1 MSNVGIGFDHA
12 GSCYY
17 SVLGLCKQA
26 TENEIRCAYRK
37 LAMKWHPDRWMK
49 DQKIAGEAKRRF
61 QQIQEAYSVLS
72 NKGKRTIYDA
82 GLFGLL
88 GDDDDEG
95 FVDFMQEMVLM
106 MQNVRPQPQ
115 EENSMEELQG
125 LLMDMVRENEMVN
138 FGFELSSSESPS
150 KRMRFDLQL

>member
-1 MSNVGIGFDHA
+1 
-12 GSCYY
+12 
-17 SVLGLCKQA
+17 
-26 TENEIRCAYRK
+26 
-37 LAMKWHPDRWMK
+37 MKWHPDRWMK

-115 EENSMEELQG
+115 EENTMEELQG
-125 LLMDMVRENEMVN
+125 LLTDMVRENEMVN
-138 FGFELSSSESPS
+138 FGFELSTSQSPS
-150 KRMRFDLQL
+150 KRMRFDL